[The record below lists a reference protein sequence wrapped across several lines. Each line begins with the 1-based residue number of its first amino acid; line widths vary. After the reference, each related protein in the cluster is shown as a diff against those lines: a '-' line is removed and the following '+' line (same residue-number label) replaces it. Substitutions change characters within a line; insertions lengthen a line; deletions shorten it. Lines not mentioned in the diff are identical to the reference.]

1 MTYDPLPGILENL
14 HIIGTIAFIQLLG
27 VISPGPDFIMCVRN
41 SLMYSRR
48 TGVFTSI
55 GFGLGVAVHVTY
67 LIAGIA
73 VIIAKSLTLFTMIK
87 YFGAAYLLY
96 MGIRS
101 ITARSFGVD
110 ISPEKAKRDISPLN
124 AVWIGFLTNISNP
137 KATLFF
143 LGLFTIVIQPGT
155 PRIVLIIAGIIMVIE
170 TILWFSF
177 VAFFLNERHVRSFFD
192 RFQGY
197 FNLIFGILL
206 ILISLRIAFFPD

>member
-1 MTYDPLPGILENL
+1 MENL
-14 HIIGTIAFIQLLG
+14 HIIGTIALIQAFG

-41 SLMYSRR
+41 SLMYSRK
-48 TGVFTSI
+48 TGVFTAL
-55 GFGLGVAVHVTY
+55 GFGIGVAVHVTY

-73 VIIAKSLTLFTMIK
+73 VIIAKSLTLFTIIK

-101 ITARSFGVD
+101 IVARSFGFD
-110 ISPEKAKRDISPLN
+110 LSPDKARNDISPLS

-143 LGLFTIVIQPGT
+143 LGLFTIVVQPGT
-155 PRIVLIIAGIIMVIE
+155 PRFVLVVAGIIMVVE
-170 TILWFSF
+170 TVVWFSF
-177 VAFFLNERHVRSFFD
+177 VAFFLNQRHVRSLVD

-206 ILISLRIAFFPD
+206 ILFSLRIAFFPD

>member
-1 MTYDPLPGILENL
+1 MEYL
-14 HIIGTIAFIQLLG
+14 HIIGTIAVVQALG
-27 VISPGPDFIMCVRN
+27 VISPGPDFVMCVRN

-48 TGVFTSI
+48 IGVFTAF

-73 VIIAKSLTLFTMIK
+73 VVISRSLTLFAMIK

-101 ITARSFGVD
+101 IFARSFGVD
-110 ISPEKAKRDISPLN
+110 MSPDKLKRDISPLS

-143 LGLFTIVIQPGT
+143 LGLFTIVVRPGT
-155 PRIVLIIAGIIMVIE
+155 PWFVLAVAGIIMVME
-170 TILWFSF
+170 TVLWFSF
-177 VAFFLNERHVRSFFD
+177 VAFFLNQRHARSLVD
-192 RFQGY
+192 RYQGY
-197 FNLIFGILL
+197 FNLVFGILL
-206 ILISLRIAFFPD
+206 VLISLRIAFFPD

>member
-1 MTYDPLPGILENL
+1 MENL
-14 HIIGTIAFIQLLG
+14 HIIATIAVVQALG

-48 TGVFTSI
+48 TGVFTAI

-67 LIAGIA
+67 LVAGIA
-73 VIIAKSLTLFTMIK
+73 VIIARSLTVFAMIK

-96 MGIRS
+96 VGIRS
-101 ITARSFGVD
+101 IFARSFGVD
-110 ISPEKAKRDISPLN
+110 MSPEKAKRDIPPLN
-124 AVWIGFLTNISNP
+124 AVGIGFLTNISNP

-143 LGLFTIVIQPGT
+143 LGLFTLVVRPGT
-155 PRIVLIIAGIIMVIE
+155 PWPVLAAAGIIMVVE

-177 VAFFLNERHVRSFFD
+177 VAFFLNQRHVRSLVD

>member
-1 MTYDPLPGILENL
+1 MENL
-14 HIIGTIAFIQLLG
+14 HILGTIAIIQAFG

-55 GFGLGVAVHVTY
+55 GFGIGVAVHVTY

-73 VIIAKSLTLFTMIK
+73 VVIAKSLTLFTIIK

-101 ITARSFGVD
+101 IAARSFGFD
-110 ISPEKAKRDISPLN
+110 LSPEKAKKDISPLS
-124 AVWIGFLTNISNP
+124 AVWTGFLTNISNP

-143 LGLFTIVIQPGT
+143 LGLFTIVVQPGT
-155 PRIVLIIAGIIMVIE
+155 PRFVLVVAGAIMVAE
-170 TILWFSF
+170 TIMWFSF
-177 VAFFLNERHVRSFFD
+177 VAFFLNQRHVRSLVD

-197 FNLIFGILL
+197 FNVIFGILL
-206 ILISLRIAFFPD
+206 ILFSLRIAFFPE

>member
-1 MTYDPLPGILENL
+1 MDNL
-14 HIIGTIAFIQLLG
+14 HLLVTIAVIQALG
-27 VISPGPDFIMCVRN
+27 VVSPGPDFVMCVRN

-48 TGVFTSI
+48 TGVFTAI
-55 GFGLGVAVHVTY
+55 GFAVGVAVHVTY

-73 VIIAKSLTLFTMIK
+73 VIIARSPALFSMIK

-101 ITARSFGVD
+101 IASRSFGVD
-110 ISPEKAKRDISPLN
+110 APPPGRSRKDISPLN

-143 LGLFTIVIQPGT
+143 LGLFTIVARPGT
-155 PRIVLIIAGIIMVIE
+155 PRFVLIIAGMIMVIE
-170 TILWFSF
+170 TVLWFSF
-177 VAFFLNERHVRSFFD
+177 VAFFLNQRHVRSLAD

-197 FNLIFGILL
+197 FNLIFGVLL
-206 ILISLRIAFFPD
+206 ILISLRIAFFPG

>member
-1 MTYDPLPGILENL
+1 MENL
-14 HIIGTIAFIQLLG
+14 RIIVTIAFIQLLG

-48 TGVFTSI
+48 TGVFTAV

-73 VIIAKSLTLFTMIK
+73 VIIARSLTLFEVIR

-101 ITARSFGVD
+101 IFARSFGADVV
-110 ISPEKAKRDISPLN
+110 PERAKKDISPLS

-143 LGLFTIVIQPGT
+143 LGLFTIVIEPGT
-155 PRIVLIIAGIIMVIE
+155 PRFVLVLVGLIMVAE
-170 TILWFSF
+170 TVLWFSF
-177 VAFFLNERHVRSFFD
+177 VAYFLNHRHVRSLID
-192 RFQGY
+192 RLQGY